1 MLELPPEL
9 HLRIAECLSQADLL
23 NFRLSCK
30 ALSSPGHSVLFSPQ
44 KASQLYI
51 HPTTIQRFIDIC
63 HDDALAN
70 KVATVI
76 VLGDFML
83 VTGLLALVLKFLDL
97 RRKYD
102 LLCRLPWPRIEG
114 NDLTDASHL
123 EKAPF
128 QTAYMRVIAATKRLS
143 NLQKIAYA
151 TSAKLPGLNST
162 SDTDIMTQARQCPSV
177 HAWDDD
183 LPMEWSDTELIMGLA
198 LNVPNIAH
206 VDAGCSQFHVL
217 GDTNSFGLLFP
228 EGKSTKVRY
237 RKETFKDDIIRKQ
250 VFEQL
255 NLQLRSITYGAFDNR
270 IMLAGT
276 EVLGDAL
283 LDHCS
288 SIRNVELITR
298 DSVIDDDEMAICM
311 RACRGL
317 KSLCSFKV
325 RLLEVDPTLDC
336 RVDDDDPSTREAAL
350 ECAST
355 LKSFL
360 LQHAKTLETCVI
372 DSIVST
378 SEHQLNILAGG
389 LKGFSATGKNA
400 QVCFRTY
407 KCKLPAVRTVDRDD
421 LKALRIV
428 MGTE

>member
-9 HLRIAECLSQADLL
+9 HLRIAECLSQADILD
-23 NFRLSCK
+23 FRLSCK
-30 ALSSPGHSVLFSPQ
+30 TLSSPGHSVLFSPQ

-51 HPTTIQRFIDIC
+51 HPRTIQRFIDIC
-63 HDDALAN
+63 HDDALAT
-70 KVATVI
+70 KVTTVI
-76 VLGDFML
+76 VLGDFI
-83 VTGLLALVLKFLDL
+83 LDL
-97 RRKYD
+97 RRKYE
-102 LLCRLPWPRIEG
+102 LLCRLPWPRSEG
-114 NDLTDASHL
+114 NDLTAASHS

-128 QTAYMRVIAATKRLS
+128 RTAYMRVIAATKRLS

-162 SDTDIMTQARQCPSV
+162 SDTDIMIQARQCPSV
-177 HAWDDD
+177 YAWNDD
-183 LPMEWSDTELIMGLA
+183 LPMEWSDTEFIMGLA
-198 LNVPNIAH
+198 LNVPNITH
-206 VDAGCSQFHVL
+206 VDAGCSSFHVL

-237 RKETFKDDIIRKQ
+237 RKNTFKDDIVRKQ
-250 VFEQL
+250 IFDQL
-255 NLQLRSITYGAFDNR
+255 NIQLRSITYGAFDNR
-270 IMLAGT
+270 IMIAGT
-276 EVLGDAL
+276 CLLGDAL
-283 LDHCS
+283 LDYCS

-298 DSVIDDDEMAICM
+298 NSLIDDDEMAICM

-325 RLLEVDPTLDC
+325 RLLAVEPTLDC
-336 RVDDDDPSTREAAL
+336 RVDNDDPSTREAAL

-372 DSIVST
+372 DSIFST
-378 SEHQLNILAGG
+378 SEDQLNILAGG

-407 KCKLPAVRTVDRDD
+407 KCKLPAVKTGNRDD

-428 MGTE
+428 METE